1 MSWDSHS
8 DMAFDSI
15 VAAKSKT
22 INFDNVDTEP
32 YGFAVLENGYSKLNW
47 ENLQVLNIPNSG
59 IEYYGNSGYITGNTS
74 GDQVAYNPYSA
85 TDSSIYLNS
94 GTFTFESV
102 QMTSG
107 WNIKE
112 TVTIKGYDEGGD
124 EIYSTK
130 VKLTSKGPLDVQLDW
145 AGVNKVTFFYPEKF
159 KQDPD
164 LLGSGNNV
172 VFDDLVVSKIKGKS
186 GGADLDGHHAV
197 NDGAFGVNTHHESIG
212 SVHHVNDTAHPVNVH
227 LA

>member
-1 MSWDSHS
+1 MSRNYADINY
-8 DMAFDSI
+8 DSI

-22 INFDNVDTEP
+22 IDFDNVNTEP

-74 GDQVAYNPYSA
+74 GDQVMYNPYSVS
-85 TDSSIYLNS
+85 DSSIYLDK

-107 WNIKE
+107 WNISEK
-112 TVTIKGYDEGGD
+112 VTIVGYDQKGNEL
-124 EIYSTK
+124 YSEK

-172 VFDDLVVSKIKGKS
+172 VFDDLVVSKIKGTS
-186 GGADLDGHHAV
+186 GGADLDGHHVV
-197 NDGAFGVNTHHESIG
+197 NDGAFGVNSHNESIG
-212 SVHHVNDTAHPVNVH
+212 TVHHVTDAAHPVNLY

>member
-1 MSWDSHS
+1 MSATFTLADTRSLDDLHVFLS
-8 DMAFDSI
+8 R
-15 VAAKSKT
+15 AARVEEGSVRLIAGSGVLAAYCAVFT
-22 INFDNVDTEP
+22 PAGLLDNV
-32 YGFAVLENGYSKLNW
+32 
-47 ENLQVLNIPNSG
+47 
-59 IEYYGNSGYITGNTS
+59 TGATS
-74 GDQVAYNPYSA
+74 GEQVMYNPYSA

-112 TVTIKGYDEGGD
+112 TVTIKGYDESGD
-124 EIYSTK
+124 EIYSEK
-130 VKLTSKGPLDVQLDW
+130 VKLTSKGPADVELNW
-145 AGVNKVTFFYPEKF
+145 TGVNRVTFFYPEKF

-172 VFDDLVVSKIKGKS
+172 VFDDLVVSKVKGKS
-186 GGADLDGHHAV
+186 GGAELDGHHAV
-197 NDGAFGVNTHHESIG
+197 TDGAFGVNTHHESIG
-212 SVHHVNDTAHPVNVH
+212 SVHQVNDTAHPVNLY